1 MGMDGYAYGGGYG
14 YGSGYGM
21 SNYGGGAPAPGQ
33 GYGMMP
39 GQDPSMANS
48 AAFEAMFRGH
58 LAHLTFN
65 SKPIITNLTLIA
77 QENAQRMSTV
87 VAKTLD
93 EHILMVG
100 RVSLTLQAAPPHRL
114 PALYLIDSIC
124 KNIGSPYPELWS
136 PRIVTLFMES
146 YRVVDQPTRRRME
159 ELWATWRDAG
169 PAGRPLF
176 GENAQQVIERSLFGS
191 QGAPVRSTGPTQAQ
205 VVANIERMLA
215 LKTQAMAHS
224 PNDTAIQEQ
233 IETLR
238 ELKER
243 ISGTTTSP
251 EVLSDVQKQLDAL
264 SRPAS
269 TAPPPSSEASA
280 PAPAPGAAGPASA
293 SELIAN
299 LMKAGLLPSAAPGST
314 PVGASAPAAA
324 PKAASQDQLYTDY
337 IMSLE
342 VRMTTLDLSRSS
354 AELELLIRDHL
365 PLPCRQCANRYPDGE
380 AGKHGL
386 DDHLDWHFTQN
397 RRARASVT
405 RGQSRAWFDPI
416 PRWIRSGFD
425 DDMHEAT
432 KDADAFDLDEPAQ
445 ERALREK
452 VASSYVSVPLDADV
466 AARPCRICQ
475 EKFQSEWSED
485 VEEWIWRNAVLVD
498 GLYYHASCYYSAKS
512 MSDSVQA
519 VAAAAAA
526 SAVPAE
532 PATAHATD
540 VSAAE
545 GTSEAASLKRKASPS
560 PIPEGEPSKKS
571 VSTKQEH
578 EDA

>member
-1 MGMDGYAYGGGYG
+1 MNN
-14 YGSGYGM
+14 YGSGAH
-21 SNYGGGAPAPGQ
+21 SQ
-33 GYGMMP
+33 GYGMLP
-39 GQDPSMANS
+39 SQDSPMANP

-87 VAKTLD
+87 VAKILD
-93 EHILMVG
+93 DHILMVCDS
-100 RVSLTLQAAPPHRL
+100 RHSPQAAPPHRL

-169 PAGRPLF
+169 PSGRPLF

-205 VVANIERMLA
+205 VVANIERLLA
-215 LKTQAMAHS
+215 LKTQAQAHN
-224 PNDTAIQEQ
+224 PADTAIQEQ

-238 ELKER
+238 ELKAR
-243 ISGTTTSP
+243 ISDTNSSP
-251 EVLSDVQKQLDAL
+251 TLLNDVQKQLDAL
-264 SRPAS
+264 SRPPTAAPAAS
-269 TAPPPSSEASA
+269 PDAAAPAPSPSPASASA
-280 PAPAPGAAGPASA
+280 PAPAPSAAPSSA

-299 LMKAGLLPSAAPGST
+299 LMKAGLLPAAAPQT
-314 PVGASAPAAA
+314 PLAGAPALAPA
-324 PKAASQDQLYTDY
+324 PKAASQDQLYTDF

-342 VRMTTLDLSRSS
+342 IRMTTLDLSRTS

-397 RRARASVT
+397 RRARASIA

-425 DDMHEAT
+425 DDMHDAT
-432 KDADAFDLDEPAQ
+432 KDADEFTLEEPAQ
-445 ERALREK
+445 EKALREK
-452 VASSYVSVPLDADV
+452 VAASYVSVPLDAEV

-485 VEEWIWRNAVLVD
+485 VEEWIWRNAVLID
-498 GLYYHASCYYSAKS
+498 GVYYHASCYYSAKS
-512 MSDSVQA
+512 MSDSVQVVTA
-519 VAAAAAA
+519 ATATPVAA
-526 SAVPAE
+526 P
-532 PATAHATD
+532 PT
-540 VSAAE
+540 
-545 GTSEAASLKRKASPS
+545 TSPPTEHTNDTSLKRKASPS
-560 PIPEGEPSKKS
+560 PIPDEPVKKT
-571 VSTKQEH
+571 VPTKQEN
-578 EDA
+578 EDL